1 MKQKNIFAPF
11 LIFLSLIML
20 FAGCAGIRP
29 VIQPVVI
36 EPPQIEET
44 ETVSDTLNVETEE
57 ATPIITPEDPIIPEV
72 GETLLETNDEL
83 ELPEE
88 ALPEKLTP
96 MTKVEFLP
104 NDGPQDPGEEPATIV
119 QGWKVQL
126 SSVTDQ
132 NLANQMKAEAQGKTD
147 IDVSIKWF
155 DNSYKILA
163 GNFTVIEEAEVL
175 RDEMRNKGY
184 EGAFVIGTNVK
195 KDSSSPKI
203 NDDTNPVVKTEVIEG
218 WRIQVMS
225 LSTRTYAE
233 QAAKRISVKT
243 SYEAYIDEENGLF
256 KIRVGNFRSRDEAAI
271 ARSKVVDEGYDGA
284 FPVKTMIVVEIVE

>member
-1 MKQKNIFAPF
+1 MMKRINFFAPF
-11 LIFLSLIML
+11 LIFLSLVVL
-20 FAGCAGIRP
+20 FTGCAGIRP
-29 VIQPVVI
+29 AIQPVVV
-36 EPPQIEET
+36 EQPPLEEA
-44 ETVSDTLNVETEE
+44 ETVSDTLNVETEVE
-57 ATPIITPEDPIIPEV
+57 TPIITPEDPILAEV
-72 GETLLETNDEL
+72 GETLIETNDEL

-88 ALPEKLTP
+88 ALPGNLTP

-104 NDGPQDPGEEPATIV
+104 NDGPQDPGEEPATII

-132 NLANQMKAEAQGKTD
+132 NLAEEMKAEAQGKSD

-155 DNSYKILA
+155 DNSYKILI
-163 GNFTVIEEAEVL
+163 GNFTVLEEAEAL

-195 KDSSSPKI
+195 QESSGKENVATSAI
-203 NDDTNPVVKTEVIEG
+203 KTEVVEG

-233 QAAKRISVKT
+233 QAARRISAKT

-271 ARSKVVDEGYDGA
+271 ARSNVVANGYDGA
-284 FPVKTMIVVEIVE
+284 FPVKTMIIVEATD